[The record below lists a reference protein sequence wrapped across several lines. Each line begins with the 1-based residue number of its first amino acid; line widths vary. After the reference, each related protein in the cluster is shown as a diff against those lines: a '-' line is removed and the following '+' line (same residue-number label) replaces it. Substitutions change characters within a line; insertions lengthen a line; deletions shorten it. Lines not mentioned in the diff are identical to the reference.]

1 MKRQDVQQAYMSG
14 KQIQARYKNHKKW
27 TDVKRPTFKANVE
40 YRVKLEAD
48 DKQLYTAM
56 LFTAL
61 GFLLGAFLAE
71 LF

>member
-1 MKRQDVQQAYMSG
+1 MNRQDVKQAYMNG

-27 TDVKRPTFKANVE
+27 VDLKRPAFKDGVE
-40 YRVKLEAD
+40 YRVKHEAD

>member
-1 MKRQDVQQAYMSG
+1 MNRQDVKQAYMNG

-27 TDVKRPTFKANVE
+27 VDLKRPAFKDGVE
-40 YRVKLEAD
+40 YRVKYESD